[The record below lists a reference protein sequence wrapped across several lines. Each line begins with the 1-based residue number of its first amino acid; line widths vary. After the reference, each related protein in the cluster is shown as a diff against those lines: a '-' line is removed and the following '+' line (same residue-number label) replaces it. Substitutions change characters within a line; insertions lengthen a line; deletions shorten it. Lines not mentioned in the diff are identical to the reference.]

1 MTLPDVKIVK
11 GAGGLGRQVPTE
23 DGISGLVIASAAIPG
38 IIYDTA
44 YEIRSLRQ
52 LESMGLDAGYDTKYS
67 STLHYQVAEFFR
79 MSPGG
84 VLFLWLADGTQAGNS
99 SLGGLLR
106 PADGAAQRLLLAANG
121 KIKQLAV
128 SANPT
133 TSNNGSTFKGDII
146 TAVSAAGL
154 LAQREFDA
162 HRPVVILL
170 AGHNA
175 PNSAAGLLDL
185 PNLRAYSADAVA
197 VVIGSDQTVVVNSDP
212 TLNTAV
218 VPGANTLT
226 GTSGTPAIGTLLGT
240 LSLAQVH
247 ENIGWVDKFNLS
259 SGGAFLKAGVANGQ
273 SGTTLLSTDYEALY
287 EKGYIFAMQHT
298 GYDGY
303 FWNDS
308 PTATAV
314 TSDYAY
320 LENSRTMNKAA
331 RVVRQALLP
340 SLKGPLPL
348 TADGKL
354 QAQHIGELEAK
365 SKMAL
370 TANMGRAGEISD
382 CDVYIDPAQDVLAT
396 SVLDVQFSL
405 IPVGSARQIV
415 ATIGFVKSL

>member
-23 DGISGLVIASAAIPG
+23 DGISGLVITSPAITG
-38 IIYDTA
+38 LAYDTA

-52 LESMGLDAGYDTKYS
+52 LESMGINAAYDTTNS

-79 MSPGG
+79 MNPSG
-84 VLFLWLADGTQAGNS
+84 VLFLWLADGTQAGNNT
-99 SLGGLLR
+99 LGGLLG
-106 PADGAAQRLLLAANG
+106 ATNGAAQRLLLAANG

-128 SANPT
+128 S
-133 TSNNGSTFKGDII
+133 GSTGTNFSAEIKA
-146 TAVSAAGL
+146 AVGKAKDLTSS
-154 LAQREFDA
+154 EFEA

-170 AGHNA
+170 GASNA
-175 PNSAAGLLDL
+175 PTASATLPDLRGL
-185 PNLRAYSADAVA
+185 AADSVA
-197 VVIGSDQTVVVNSDP
+197 VVIGSDQTVVSG
-212 TLNTAV
+212 TAV
-218 VPGANTLT
+218 VPGANATT
-226 GTSGTPAIGTLLGT
+226 GASTVPAIGTALGT
-240 LSLAQVH
+240 VSLAQVH
-247 ENIGWVDKFNLS
+247 ENIGWVDKFNLA
-259 SGGAFLKAGVANGQ
+259 SGGSFLQAGLANGQ
-273 SGTTLLSTDYEALY
+273 AGSNLLATDYDALN

-308 PTATAV
+308 PTATTI

-354 QAQHIGELEAK
+354 QAQHVGELEAK

-370 TANMGRAGEISD
+370 TANMGRAGEISA
-382 CDVYIDPAQDVLAT
+382 CEVYIDPSQDVLAT
-396 SVLDVQFSL
+396 SVLNVQFS
-405 IPVGSARQIV
+405 IVPVGSARQIV

>member
-23 DGISGLVIASAAIPG
+23 DGISGLVIASPAIAG
-38 IIYDTA
+38 IAYDTA
-44 YEIRSLRQ
+44 YEVRSLRQ
-52 LESMGLDAGYDTKYS
+52 LESMGLDASYDKANN

-79 MSPGG
+79 MSPSG
-84 VLFLWLADGTQAGNS
+84 VLFLWLVDGSQASNS
-99 SLGGLLR
+99 GLGALLR
-106 PADGAAQRLLLAANG
+106 PNDGAAQRLLLAANG

-128 SANPT
+128 S
-133 TSNNGSTFKGDII
+133 TSISSNFAADI
-146 TAVSAAGL
+146 TSAVGKADQLTRS
-154 LAQREFDA
+154 EFAA
-162 HRPVVILL
+162 HRPVVIIL
-170 AGHNA
+170 AGNNA
-175 PNSAAGLLDL
+175 SAVSADL
-185 PNLRAYSADAVA
+185 PDLRKLGTPADSVA
-197 VVIGSDQTVVVNSDP
+197 VVIGSDQTVVSG
-212 TLNTAV
+212 TTV
-218 VPGANTLT
+218 VPGADATT
-226 GTSGTPAIGTLLGT
+226 GASKVPAIGTLLGT

-259 SGGAFLKAGVANGQ
+259 SGGSFLKAGIANSVAG
-273 SGTTLLSTDYEALY
+273 STILSETYEALH

-308 PTATAV
+308 PTATTV

-396 SVLDVQFSL
+396 SVLDVQFSI

>member
-23 DGISGLVIASAAIPG
+23 DGISGLVITSPAITG
-38 IIYDTA
+38 FAYDTA

-52 LESMGLDAGYDTKYS
+52 LESMGINAAYDTANS

-79 MSPGG
+79 MSPSG
-84 VLFLWLADGTQAGNS
+84 VLFLWLADGTQAANTT
-99 SLGGLLR
+99 LGGLLS
-106 PADGAAQRLLLAANG
+106 PTNGAAQRLLLAANG

-128 SANPT
+128 S
-133 TSNNGSTFKGDII
+133 GSTGTNFSAEISS
-146 TAVSAAGL
+146 AVGKAKDLTNS
-154 LAQREFDA
+154 EFEA

-170 AGHNA
+170 GASNA
-175 PNSAAGLLDL
+175 PQSTNLSTL
-185 PNLRAYSADAVA
+185 PNLRGLAADSVA
-197 VVIGSDQTVVVNSDP
+197 VVIGSDQTVVSGS
-212 TLNTAV
+212 TV
-218 VPGANTLT
+218 VPGANATT
-226 GTSGTPAIGTLLGT
+226 GASIVPALGT
-240 LSLAQVH
+240 ALGTVSLAQVH
-247 ENIGWVDKFNLS
+247 ENIGWVDKFNLA
-259 SGGAFLKAGVANGQ
+259 SGGSFLQAGLANNSAG
-273 SGTTLLSTDYEALY
+273 STLLATDYDALN

-308 PTATAV
+308 PTATTI
-314 TSDYAY
+314 TSDYAF

-370 TANMGRAGEISD
+370 IANMGRAGEISA
-382 CDVYIDPAQDVLAT
+382 CEVYIDPSQDVLAT
-396 SVLDVQFSL
+396 SVLNVQFSL
-405 IPVGSARQIV
+405 VPVGSARQIV